1 MKKMKIL
8 WIMRL
13 LHFKNFWSFE
23 GKISQYCWCLKPC
36 ALISTVSVTWHFVIS
51 VYVAPNYFVL
61 ITTDSSQ
68 QWQTMG
74 ILIDSQLI
82 SPLKCYSFILNL
94 MLVEPLEIDSQS
106 LISRPLL
113 SLKCHVVVRPA
124 SQLTELRWFT
134 WEPVMVSLGNRLTL
148 PVRVCLCRLILAR
161 WTRLRTSG
169 RWSWETWLSSRYR
182 TPSEFLAHY
191 FCCNGSSGVVE
202 VVEVRAIKNAMCLY
216 VWDSD
221 HSHLIE

>member
-1 MKKMKIL
+1 MPSL
-8 WIMRL
+8 
-13 LHFKNFWSFE
+13 
-23 GKISQYCWCLKPC
+23 
-36 ALISTVSVTWHFVIS
+36 VSVTWHFFNS
-51 VYVAPNYFVL
+51 VYVAPNYFV
-61 ITTDSSQ
+61 TDSSQ

-106 LISRPLL
+106 LVSRPLL